1 MTPQLQAS
9 DPRVN
14 AFVSANAGSGKTS
27 TLVNRVARLLL
38 DGAEPEAVLCITYT
52 KAAAAEMQRRL
63 FETLGGWSVL
73 DDEGLGEKL
82 AAIGEGGRKS
92 LARAR
97 TLFAKALETPGG
109 LKIQTIHAFCEKLL
123 RRFPVEAGV
132 SPAFTV
138 LEDSAAAEVGRVAR
152 ETVAALAWNDPEGE
166 LGRAYAH
173 LAVAL
178 DFNAFEALFRAFERE
193 RHGLLAYAEA
203 CRARGESVA
212 DDVWRTCG
220 FPDAPIDPDAFET
233 AAVDACEWDRW
244 RRAAQALAAT
254 GKSTDAELSAK
265 LAALAE
271 CATSNRGS
279 FADCLAVFSTA
290 KGEKAKRLGTKGV
303 DSAQLDW
310 LLQEQERLHDACGR
324 AKAARIAGDT
334 VHALTLGEA
343 YVGAYEGA
351 KGARGALDFD
361 DLIRAVRRLLTETSD
376 AAWVLYKLDGGVSH
390 VLLDEA
396 QDTSPDQWAI
406 ARALT
411 EEFFSGHGARD
422 PQKPRT
428 VFAVGDE
435 KQSIYGF
442 QGAAPEAFVAES
454 QAYAARAHEAG
465 APFLAPKLEESW
477 RSAPQVLGFV
487 DAWLGDPAMRDA
499 VPPPAGQ
506 DVVRHLVGEGRR
518 LHAGQVDLWPTFQ
531 DAPAVEPEAWTA
543 PVDAPTGP
551 SAYKRLA
558 ARVTLWIKQACA
570 RGEAVF
576 DKTLDEGRGAWRA
589 MRPGDVLILVRKR
602 GPFFEEMLRALK
614 AAGLPSAGADRLK
627 LAEHVVFDDVKA
639 LVRFALF
646 PWDDLTLAGLL
657 RSPFCE
663 VGEQSL
669 YDLARG
675 RQGRLWPALSARSGE
690 RPEWKA
696 AADFLGSA
704 REARTKGPFDF
715 LGWAMSRLDPQGR
728 TMRQRLLTRLGPE
741 AEDAV
746 DEMLAEALKAEGR
759 GIVDLERFAAELER
773 LEPEVKRELEGAG
786 DAVRVMTVH
795 GAKGLEA
802 PVVILP
808 DATARV
814 RDTGSALLRV
824 EGGGYLFAPKAGDEV
839 PDLVDARAAA
849 REAAANE
856 GLRLLYVAL
865 TRARDRLIVGG
876 RLSATAKGP
885 FEGSWYAHVART
897 FGHEA
902 IAPHVRD
909 VDDGDLALRRFGPDP
924 AFALTHAPE
933 PPRGEPEPSWLR
945 GLAPSESPVAA
956 YASPSAFAER
966 HRGPAPSPLAAAG
979 GIGRFRRGDLIHRLL
994 QLLPDVPATER
1005 VAGADRL
1012 LDKERDLSIE
1022 QRREM
1027 AHAAL
1032 GVLNDPRFA
1041 QVFGPGS
1048 RPEAAVAGRAPE
1060 LPEGLAISGR
1070 VDRMV
1075 VTPERVLVVD
1085 FKTNR
1090 PSPDRIEQADPA
1102 YLIQMA
1108 VYVAVLR
1115 AIFPERR
1122 VEAALVWTDGPKLMP
1137 VPENVIASKLVEL
1150 KRLR

>member
-38 DGAEPEAVLCITYT
+38 DGAMPEMILCITYT

-63 FETLGGWSVL
+63 YETLGRWSVAS
-73 DDEGLGEKL
+73 DEKL
-82 AAIGEGGRKS
+82 KEELETIGEPDQSFGEARK
-92 LARAR
+92 
-97 TLFAKALETPGG
+97 LFAKALETPGG

-123 RRFPVEAGV
+123 RRFPIEAGV

-138 LEDSAAAEVGRVAR
+138 LEDAAAAEVGRIAR
-152 ETVAALAWNDPEGE
+152 ETVAGLAWRDPEGE

-173 LAVAL
+173 LAVGL

-193 RHGLLAYAEA
+193 RHGLLAYADA
-203 CRARGESVA
+203 CRARGETV
-212 DDVWRTCG
+212 DEDVWRACG
-220 FPDAPIDPDAFET
+220 FPDAPLDPDAFE
-233 AAVDACEWDRW
+233 AEAVGACEWERW
-244 RRAAQALAAT
+244 RDTAQALAAT
-254 GKSTDAELSAK
+254 GKSTDAELSRR
-265 LAALAE
+265 LADLAE
-271 CATSNRGS
+271 CAASKPGS

-290 KGEKAKRLGTKGV
+290 KGEKSKRLGTKGV
-303 DSAQLDW
+303 DPAQLDW
-310 LLQEQERLHDACGR
+310 LLQEQERLHAACAR
-324 AKAARIAGDT
+324 ARAARVAIDT

-343 YVGAYEGA
+343 YVAAFEGA

-361 DLIRAVRRLLTETSD
+361 DLIRAVRRLLTETSA

-396 QDTSPDQWAI
+396 QDTSPDQWDI
-406 ARALT
+406 AEALT
-411 EEFFSGHGARD
+411 DDFYSGWGAKGTRL
-422 PQKPRT
+422 RT

-435 KQSIYGF
+435 KQSIYSF
-442 QGAAPEAFVAES
+442 QGAAPEEFLKRGRAFE
-454 QAYAARAHEAG
+454 ARALSAG
-465 APFLAPKLEESW
+465 AEFVAPKLEESW
-477 RSAPQVLGFV
+477 RSTPQVLGFV

-506 DVVRHLVGEGRR
+506 DVVRHIVGEGRR
-518 LHAGQVDLWPTFQ
+518 DHAGQVDLWPPFQ
-531 DAPAVEPEAWTA
+531 DDPAAEPEAWTA
-543 PVDAPTGP
+543 PVDAQNGP

-558 ARVTLWIKQACA
+558 VRVTQWIEQACA

-576 DKTLDEGRGAWRA
+576 DKALDGGRGGWRA

-614 AAGLPSAGADRLK
+614 SAGLPSAGADRLK
-627 LAEHVVFDDVKA
+627 LAEHVVFDDLKA

-646 PWDDLTLAGLL
+646 PWDDLTLAALL

-663 VGEQSL
+663 VDEEGL
-669 YDLARG
+669 YALAHG
-675 RQGRLWPALSARSGE
+675 RTGRLWPALSARTGE

-696 AADFLGSA
+696 AADFLGA
-704 REARTKGPFDF
+704 VREARTRGPFDF
-715 LGWAMSRLDPQGR
+715 LGWAMSRLDASGR

-746 DEMLAEALKAEGR
+746 EEMLSEALKAEAR

-773 LEPEVKRELEGAG
+773 IEPEVKRELEGAG

-808 DATARV
+808 DATAKV
-814 RDTGSALLRV
+814 RDTHASLLRI
-824 EGGGYLFAPKAGDEV
+824 EGGGYLFAPKGGDEV
-839 PDLVDARAAA
+839 PDVADARAAA
-849 REAAANE
+849 REAAAAE

-885 FEGSWYAHVART
+885 HESSWYAHVVRT
-897 FGHEA
+897 FGREE
-902 IAPHVRD
+902 IAAQVRD
-909 VDDGDLALRRFGPDP
+909 VQDGDLALRRFGPDP
-924 AFALTHAPE
+924 AFALTPPE
-933 PPRGEPEPSWLR
+933 ASALAEPEPAWLR
-945 GLAPSESPVAA
+945 GLAPQEAPVAA

-994 QLLPDVPATER
+994 QLLPDVAPEAR
-1005 VAGADRL
+1005 AAAADRL
-1012 LDKERDLSIE
+1012 LDRERDLSIE

-1027 AHAAL
+1027 ASAAL

-1041 QVFGPGS
+1041 EVFGPGS
-1048 RPEAAVAGRAPE
+1048 RAEAAVAGRAPE
-1060 LPEGLAISGR
+1060 LPGGLAISGR

-1102 YLIQMA
+1102 YLVQMA

-1115 AIFPERR
+1115 AIFPGRR